1 MNGGGMKILA
11 FFNIESF
18 IHFVHI
24 VSILAV
30 VGIVVIFIRAIHS
43 HFKKG
48 L

>member
-1 MNGGGMKILA
+1 MKILA